1 MECAQASRSLINEL
15 MKHVAMSILQSL
27 KDTYTE
33 IKEIKQLIAQ
43 NKGAEPERL
52 LNKIDVMTRLQI
64 SDSTYRR
71 YVKAGR
77 LKPMR
82 LHGIDMYTER
92 DIRREL
98 EESRR
103 KGRL

>member
-1 MECAQASRSLINEL
+1 MI
-15 MKHVAMSILQSL
+15 HIVMSILQHL

-33 IKEIKQLIAQ
+33 IKEIKHLIAQ
-43 NKGAEPERL
+43 NKLTEPGRL
-52 LNKIDVMTRLQI
+52 LNKTDVMSRLKI
-64 SDSTYRR
+64 SDTTYRR

-77 LKPMR
+77 LRPMR
-82 LHGIDMYTER
+82 LHGIDMYSEDDLR
-92 DIRREL
+92 AEL